1 MLLARRRRGG
11 PAMSIIILTLATLSL
26 SGMLGAF
33 YMRGRSSRRIAGR
46 LAKSDFLFW
55 AGLAS
60 FAASSTW
67 PLERL
72 GREYFAVHQVEFLA
86 LRIVAPILIAL
97 SCPGMILLRGI
108 PGRLM
113 EKLRPGLPLLR
124 HTHRMIQRPAS
135 VLLLYLASLFLWAIP
150 AFQDAALTNAA
161 VALLLHFSLFASGL
175 LFWTR
180 IIDVRTGP
188 RAIGHGVRLMMLWLA
203 ILGQI
208 AVGAATALK
217 STVWYPAYGDGLP
230 DEVVGGVLLWIPASI
245 VTLFAILF
253 VIHSWGRHETR
264 LDLRRRTWSPSN
276 SAILLYPETAQALR
290 AIAAPKNRRLA
301 LGLIAFVLFVFL
313 ATLAQGIGY
322 RLS

>member
-1 MLLARRRRGG
+1 
-11 PAMSIIILTLATLSL
+11 MSIIILTLATLSL

-33 YMRGRSSRRIAGR
+33 YMRGRSSRRMAR
-46 LAKSDFLFW
+46 RSAKSDFLFW
-55 AGLAS
+55 VGLAS

-86 LRIVAPILIAL
+86 LRIVAPMLIAL
-97 SCPGMILLRGI
+97 SRPGMVLVRGS
-108 PGRLM
+108 PGRLRDRVI
-113 EKLRPGLPLLR
+113 RPAVSLPLLR
-124 HTHRMIQRPAS
+124 HARRVIQRPAS

-175 LFWTR
+175 LFWSR
-180 IIDVRTGP
+180 IVDARTGP
-188 RAIGHGVRLMMLWLA
+188 RAISHGVRLMMLWLA

-217 STVWYPAYGDGLP
+217 STVWYPAYGDGLS
-230 DEVVGGVLLWIPASI
+230 DEVLGGVLLWIPASI
-245 VTLFAILF
+245 VTLLAILL

-276 SAILLYPETAQALR
+276 SAILLYPETAQSLR
-290 AIAAPKNRRLA
+290 AIAAPRNRRVA

>member
-1 MLLARRRRGG
+1 M
-11 PAMSIIILTLATLSL
+11 IT
-26 SGMLGAF
+26 
-33 YMRGRSSRRIAGR
+33 RS
-46 LAKSDFLFW
+46 AKSDFLFW

-67 PLERL
+67 PLERF

-86 LRIVAPILIAL
+86 LRIIAPMLIAL
-97 SCPGMILLRGI
+97 SCPGMVLLRGI
-108 PGRLM
+108 PGW
-113 EKLRPGLPLLR
+113 LRERVFRRGPPLAVRRIL
-124 HTHRMIQRPAS
+124 QRPAP
-135 VLLLYLASLFLWAIP
+135 VLLFYLASLFFWAIP
-150 AFQDAALTNAA
+150 GFQDAALTNVG

-175 LFWTR
+175 LFWSR
-180 IIDVRTGP
+180 IVDARTGP
-188 RAIGHGVRLMMLWLA
+188 RAIGHGARLLMLWLA

-217 STVWYPAYGDGLP
+217 STVWYPAYGDRLS
-230 DEVVGGVLLWIPASI
+230 DEVVGGILLWIPASM
-245 VTLFAILF
+245 LMLLALLF

-264 LDLRRRTWSPSN
+264 LDLRRRAWSPSN
-276 SAILLYPETAQALR
+276 SAILLYPETAQGLR
-290 AIAAPKNRRLA
+290 AMAAPKNRRLA